1 MKSLKRL
8 EDLDIVTE
16 ITGKGRNRR
25 YVAHAV
31 LEILE

>member
-1 MKSLKRL
+1 MKSFKPL
-8 EDLDIVTE
+8 EDPDLVTE
-16 ITGKGRNRR
+16 ITGKGRHRR